1 VRDITKL
8 QEILGY
14 NFNDL
19 SLLKLALTHKSYSRN
34 NNERM
39 EFVGDGILDFI
50 IAMNLFSRYPEYTEG
65 DLSKARGALVSEDT
79 LAEIAT
85 KVGLGQFL
93 LLGTGEEKSGGR
105 MRPSI
110 LADCMEAIFA
120 AVTLDSSYVQATRV
134 IEKLFDEYLDNVE
147 ILISKDYK
155 SILQEYVQSRKM
167 GLPVYNLSGTD
178 GPAHN
183 MVFHVECVIPE
194 LKIKVVA
201 QGRNKKEASQVAA
214 EKALAQIDL
223 LKAEI

>member
-1 VRDITKL
+1 MRDITKL
-8 QEILGY
+8 QEIVGY
-14 NFNDL
+14 NFNDIG
-19 SLLKLALTHKSYSRN
+19 LLKLALTHKSYSRQ

-39 EFVGDGILDFI
+39 EFVGDGVLDFI
-50 IAMNLFSRYPEYTEG
+50 IAMNLYARYPDYTEG

-85 KVGLGQFL
+85 KISLGQFL
-93 LLGTGEEKSGGR
+93 LLGSGEEKSGGR

-110 LADCMEAIFA
+110 LADCMEAVFA
-120 AVTLDSSYVQATRV
+120 AITFDSSYIQAAKV

-147 ILISKDYK
+147 VLISKDYK

-167 GLPVYNLSGTD
+167 NLPIYNLCGTD

-183 MVFHVECVIPE
+183 MVFHVECIISE
-194 LKIKVVA
+194 LKVKVVA

-223 LKAEI
+223 LKAAT

>member
-1 VRDITKL
+1 MYNYIKL
-8 QEILGY
+8 QKTLAY

-214 EKALAQIDL
+214 EK
-223 LKAEI
+223 